1 MPDLN
6 CTYKPGPVKC
16 NGFDPRAFRWAL
28 TMKLAVEEINKRA
41 DLLPNYSL
49 GYKIFDSCAYPLTGQ
64 RSAVAVLNGPNEE
77 NGPMCEGA
85 GPLLAIIGESGS
97 AQSIVVSR
105 ILRPFGIP
113 MISYFSSCACLSDRR
128 EFPTFFR
135 VIPSDAYQVKAIA
148 KLLLHFKWT
157 WVGVIRGDHEYGRF
171 ALQGLLKELE
181 GTGICVAYQ
190 EMIPLL
196 YERQRALEIIRVMN
210 HSTARVVVVFSAE
223 GELTPFLRDYMEQNV
238 TGIQW
243 IASEAWVT
251 ASVFTG
257 SEYYPFLGGTI
268 GFGIRQG
275 QIPGLREYLTT
286 VNPERYPSNPLAHEL
301 WGALYGC
308 SPSSSSLNSHLPSCT
323 GKETLRVQHSAY
335 FNTSSPRISYNVYKG
350 VYAIAYSL
358 HNLIHC
364 TPGKGPFSN
373 STCANLLNVYPWQLQ
388 QYLQEVSFT
397 ISGETVKFDMKG
409 DSIPSYDLINWQRG
423 SAGNIEFVN
432 VGMFDGAQESGQEL
446 VIQEKA
452 IMWPGHQT
460 EASCSHSVFQYM
472 RFHVLKFCRVKWSVG
487 FREMRFV
494 RAFEFAIEEINNSS
508 DLLPGV
514 TLGYHIYDSCA
525 SVPMAVKVAFQLA
538 NGLDLI
544 FNDTDSCAKS
554 AAVTAVV
561 AESGSTPSISISRL
575 LGPFGIPQVS
585 HYATCACLSDKR
597 QYPTFFRTIP
607 SDHHQAA
614 ALARMVK
621 HFGWTWIGA
630 VRSDSDYG
638 NNGMASFLK
647 AAEQE
652 GICVE
657 YSEAYYR
664 TQPRSK
670 LKRVAEVIRRSMARV
685 IVAFLASGDMR
696 ILLEE
701 LSQQPPP
708 PMQWIGSEAWVTDPE
723 MLRFNLCIGAVGFGI
738 PRSVIPGFRNF
749 LLDLSPQQALKFP
762 LLTEFWESSFSCSL
776 KRQTGSSTGM
786 PACDGTEDLRALQ
799 NPYTDTSQLR
809 ITNMVYKA
817 TYAIAHALD
826 AIVCNKKHCDKN
838 VKVEARQVFDKLKQV
853 NFTQNNYHISFDTNG
868 DPVATYELVNWQIQ
882 GDGSVDFVTVGHYD
896 ASQPKGHEFRLSR
909 AIIWNDGKET
919 A

>member
-1 MPDLN
+1 MHVSLITVLCIARLCP
-6 CTYKPGPVKC
+6 
-16 NGFDPRAFRWAL
+16 
-28 TMKLAVEEINKRA
+28 AVC
-41 DLLPNYSL
+41 
-49 GYKIFDSCAYPLTGQ
+49 G
-64 RSAVAVLNGPNEE
+64 VH
-77 NGPMCEGA
+77 
-85 GPLLAIIGESGS
+85 
-97 AQSIVVSR
+97 
-105 ILRPFGIP
+105 FGTCI
-113 MISYFSSCACLSDRR
+113 
-128 EFPTFFR
+128 
-135 VIPSDAYQVKAIA
+135 
-148 KLLLHFKWT
+148 
-157 WVGVIRGDHEYGRF
+157 
-171 ALQGLLKELE
+171 LQGNPQ
-181 GTGICVAYQ
+181 A
-190 EMIPLL
+190 P
-196 YERQRALEIIRVMN
+196 ALFKNGDLVIGG
-210 HSTARVVVVFSAE
+210 VFSIHDY
-223 GELTPFLRDYMEQNV
+223 LR
-238 TGIQW
+238 
-243 IASEAWVT
+243 
-251 ASVFTG
+251 
-257 SEYYPFLGGTI
+257 
-268 GFGIRQG
+268 
-275 QIPGLREYLTT
+275 
-286 VNPERYPSNPLAHEL
+286 
-301 WGALYGC
+301 
-308 SPSSSSLNSHLPSCT
+308 
-323 GKETLRVQHSAY
+323 
-335 FNTSSPRISYNVYKG
+335 
-350 VYAIAYSL
+350 
-358 HNLIHC
+358 
-364 TPGKGPFSN
+364 
-373 STCANLLNVYPWQLQ
+373 
-388 QYLQEVSFT
+388 
-397 ISGETVKFDMKG
+397 
-409 DSIPSYDLINWQRG
+409 
-423 SAGNIEFVN
+423 
-432 VGMFDGAQESGQEL
+432 
-446 VIQEKA
+446 
-452 IMWPGHQT
+452 T
-460 EASCSHSVFQYM
+460 EN
-472 RFHVLKFCRVKWSVG
+472 VG

-508 DLLPGV
+508 DVLPGV

-575 LGPFGIPQVS
+575 LGPFGIPQV

-647 AAEQE
+647 AAEEE

-670 LKRVAEVIRRSMARV
+670 LKRVADVIRRSMARV

-749 LLDLSPQQALKFP
+749 LLDLSLQQALNFP

-776 KRQTGSSTGM
+776 NRQTGSSTGM

-826 AIVCNKKHCDKN
+826 AIV
-838 VKVEARQVFDKLKQV
+838 
-853 NFTQNNYHISFDTNG
+853 Y
-868 DPVATYELVNWQIQ
+868 PVATYELVNWQLQEDSSI
-882 GDGSVDFVTVGHYD
+882 DFVTVGHYD
-896 ASQPKGHEFRLSR
+896 ASHHVCTCYLQVPVSVCSDSCPPGTRKAAQKGRPVCCYDCIKCAEGEISNETDSVDCYPCHPEYWPNKEKDKCLPKTVEFLSWDEILGIILTVFSVAGALVALSMALVFYRNRTSPIVKANNSELSFLLLFSLALCFLCSLTFIGRPTEWSCMLRHTAFGITFVLCISCVLGKTIVVLMAFRATLPGSNVMKWFGPPQQRLSVLGFTLVQVLICVLWLTISPPFPYNNMQHYKEKIILECGLGS
-909 AIIWNDGKET
+909 AIGFWAVLGYIGLLAFLCFVLAFLARKLPDNFNEAKFITFSMLIFCAVWITFVPAYVSSPGKFTVAVEIFAILASSFGLILCIFAPKCFIIVFRPEQNT
-919 A
+919 KKHLMGKVPSKAL

>member
-1 MPDLN
+1 
-6 CTYKPGPVKC
+6 
-16 NGFDPRAFRWAL
+16 
-28 TMKLAVEEINKRA
+28 
-41 DLLPNYSL
+41 
-49 GYKIFDSCAYPLTGQ
+49 
-64 RSAVAVLNGPNEE
+64 
-77 NGPMCEGA
+77 
-85 GPLLAIIGESGS
+85 
-97 AQSIVVSR
+97 
-105 ILRPFGIP
+105 
-113 MISYFSSCACLSDRR
+113 
-128 EFPTFFR
+128 
-135 VIPSDAYQVKAIA
+135 
-148 KLLLHFKWT
+148 
-157 WVGVIRGDHEYGRF
+157 
-171 ALQGLLKELE
+171 
-181 GTGICVAYQ
+181 
-190 EMIPLL
+190 
-196 YERQRALEIIRVMN
+196 
-210 HSTARVVVVFSAE
+210 
-223 GELTPFLRDYMEQNV
+223 
-238 TGIQW
+238 
-243 IASEAWVT
+243 
-251 ASVFTG
+251 
-257 SEYYPFLGGTI
+257 
-268 GFGIRQG
+268 
-275 QIPGLREYLTT
+275 
-286 VNPERYPSNPLAHEL
+286 
-301 WGALYGC
+301 
-308 SPSSSSLNSHLPSCT
+308 
-323 GKETLRVQHSAY
+323 
-335 FNTSSPRISYNVYKG
+335 
-350 VYAIAYSL
+350 
-358 HNLIHC
+358 
-364 TPGKGPFSN
+364 
-373 STCANLLNVYPWQLQ
+373 
-388 QYLQEVSFT
+388 
-397 ISGETVKFDMKG
+397 
-409 DSIPSYDLINWQRG
+409 
-423 SAGNIEFVN
+423 
-432 VGMFDGAQESGQEL
+432 
-446 VIQEKA
+446 
-452 IMWPGHQT
+452 
-460 EASCSHSVFQYM
+460 
-472 RFHVLKFCRVKWSVG
+472 
-487 FREMRFV
+487 MRFV

-508 DLLPGV
+508 DVLPGV

-554 AAVTAVV
+554 AAVT
-561 AESGSTPSISISRL
+561 
-575 LGPFGIPQVS
+575 VS

-597 QYPTFFRTIP
+597 QYPTFFRTIR

-670 LKRVAEVIRRSMARV
+670 LKRVADVIRRSMARV

-749 LLDLSPQQALKFP
+749 LLDLSLQQALNFP

-776 KRQTGSSTGM
+776 NRQTGSSTGM

-838 VKVEARQVFDKLKQV
+838 VKVEPRQVHFSL
-853 NFTQNNYHISFDTNG
+853 NFTQNNYHISFDANG
-868 DPVATYELVNWQIQ
+868 DPVATYELVNWQLQ
-882 GDGSVDFVTVGHYD
+882 EDGSIDFVTVGHYD
-896 ASQPKGHEFRLSR
+896 ASQPKGQEFSLSRVPVSVCSDSCPPGTRKAAQKGRPVCCYDCIKCAEGEISNETGAFFFFFFFRNRTSPIVKANNSELSFLLLFSLALCFLCSLTFIGRPTEWSCMLRHTAFGITFVLCISCVLGKTIVVLMAFRATLPGSNVMKWFGPPQQRLSVLGFTLVQVLICVLWLTISPPFPYNNMQHYKEKIILECGLGS
-909 AIIWNDGKET
+909 AIGFWAVLGYIGLLAFLCFVLAFLARKLPDNFNEAKFITFSMLIFCAVWITFVPAYVSSPGKFTVAVEIFAILASSFGLILCIFAPKCFIIVFRPEQNT
-919 A
+919 KKHLMGKVPSKAL